1 MPWACLLLTISLVSA
16 PLEKSPVPYRDV
28 CPGGSAQYCGYI
40 GKRAVN
46 NTTMPRV
53 LRDIDVGVI
62 RGVAWRPKGSVIG
75 VSEALPKAGI
85 KKEVRLSPR
94 DAFYYIIDD
103 EDGHVFVREC
113 AEIDGR

>member
-1 MPWACLLLTISLVSA
+1 MLEIYLLLAATLASSHQA
-16 PLEKSPVPYRDV
+16 PSRYKDV
-28 CPGGSAQYCGYI
+28 CPNGGPQYCANV

-46 NTTMPRV
+46 NSTMPPV
-53 LRDIDVGVI
+53 LRNIDVGVI

-75 VSEALPKAGI
+75 ISEALPQAGI
-85 KKEVRLSPR
+85 KREVRHAPR
-94 DAFYYIIDD
+94 DAFYYIVDD